1 MDVRPGYKMTEVG
14 VIPEDWDVLSLGM
27 LFSFKNGLNKGKEF
41 FGHGKLIVNYMDVYG
56 HSGLRCA
63 DIEGRVDVSRDELD
77 AFNVRRGDVFFTRTS
92 ETVDEVGIPSVL
104 LDDSDETVFSGFILR
119 ARPKN
124 DALVDQFKRY
134 CFLSRV
140 VRNQIISK
148 STYTTRA
155 LTNGRVLSGIK
166 LPTPKIKAE
175 QSAIATALSDTDALI
190 ESLEKLIA
198 KKRQIK
204 RGAMQE
210 LLTGKRR
217 LPGFT
222 GEWTEVI
229 LGRMGRCRRG
239 VSYNPTA
246 HLLPFDTESTVRLLR
261 ANNVQDARV
270 VLEDVQY
277 VDSSCV
283 SADQRLQENDI
294 LICMASGSRELVGKA
309 GKFSPDGGFEYT
321 FGEFMGCFRPTDQ
334 AADSDFVYYLFQ
346 TEKYRAHIAVL
357 LAGSSINNLTPG
369 NVETFLIRV
378 PLDKAEQS
386 AIAAILSKMDVE
398 ITALEAKCAK
408 AQQIKLGIMHE
419 LLTGRIRLVEPKNK
433 VLEAPC

>member
-1 MDVRPGYKMTEVG
+1 MDVKPGYKMTEVG
-14 VIPEDWDVLSLGM
+14 VIPEDWDVLSLGI

-204 RGAMQE
+204 QGAMQE

-222 GEWTEVI
+222 GEWEVRR
-229 LGRMGRCRRG
+229 LGDVATLCREN
-239 VSYNPTA
+239 VIPASSPLEMFIHYS
-246 HLLPFDTESTVRLLR
+246 LPAYDLGKVP
-261 ANNVQDARV
+261 V
-270 VLEDVQY
+270 VEP
-277 VDSSCV
+277 
-283 SADQRLQENDI
+283 
-294 LICMASGSRELVGKA
+294 GSEIGSN
-309 GKFSPDGGFEYT
+309 KF
-321 FGEFMGCFRPTDQ
+321 
-334 AADSDFVYYLFQ
+334 
-346 TEKYRAHIAVL
+346 
-357 LAGSSINNLTPG
+357 
-369 NVETFLIRV
+369 RV
-378 PLDKAEQS
+378 PRDAILVSKLNPRIPRVWAPDSVPVNAISSTEFLVLQPNKNVSRPFLYVVCSSSKFCEQMELSVTGTTGSHQRVNPGDALNIELPVPSSMQEQS
-386 AIAAILSKMDVE
+386 AIATILSDMDAELSVFD
-398 ITALEAKCAK
+398 AKLTK
-408 AQQIKLGIMHE
+408 ARAIKQGMMRE
-419 LLTGRIRLVEPKNK
+419 LLTGRIRLVEPKDK
-433 VLEAPC
+433 VREAPC